1 MPKVHV
7 VDYGRGNI
15 ASVCRGLERCGA
27 EVALTTRAH
36 DLTDADRVLL
46 PGVGAFGD
54 CMAQMQAL
62 GFTDAVR
69 RYVDTGRPLL
79 GICVGM
85 QVLHAIGEEFGRHEG
100 YGFIAGEVRAIPRQ
114 GIDGAPHK
122 TPHIGWTSLEL
133 PQEAA
138 QDRWRGSVLD
148 ALEPGTAVYFVHSF
162 TASPTDARDRLAD
175 SDYNG
180 CRIAA
185 AVQRGN
191 ITGLQFHPEK
201 SGPAGLA
208 VLDRFLRQ

>member
-1 MPKVHV
+1 MRSPVMQNLSGPPLQNHSD
-7 VDYGRGNI
+7 VD
-15 ASVCRGLERCGA
+15 S
-27 EVALTTRAH
+27 
-36 DLTDADRVLL
+36 
-46 PGVGAFGD
+46 
-54 CMAQMQAL
+54 
-62 GFTDAVR
+62 
-69 RYVDTGRPLL
+69 
-79 GICVGM
+79 
-85 QVLHAIGEEFGRHEG
+85 
-100 YGFIAGEVRAIPRQ
+100 
-114 GIDGAPHK
+114 
-122 TPHIGWTSLEL
+122 
-133 PQEAA
+133 
-138 QDRWRGSVLD
+138 SVLD